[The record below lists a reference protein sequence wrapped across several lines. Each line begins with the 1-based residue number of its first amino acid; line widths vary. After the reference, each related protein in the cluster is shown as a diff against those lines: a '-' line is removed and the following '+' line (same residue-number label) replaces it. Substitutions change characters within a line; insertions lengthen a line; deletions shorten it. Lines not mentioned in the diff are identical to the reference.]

1 MSSVESQII
10 TTKNVSIDTSFEVST
25 HDNIHAC
32 DHKKKYPI
40 WQKDSFSSKMC
51 PTSAFRKAISRK
63 SIFVGS
69 VKYQDQV
76 SEQKKSTKCVLQWKY
91 SLQSMKSLLIRFK
104 AWKFQKVSE
113 KCSFKNMEKPESFRE
128 NILCLIGEKAWKSY
142 LEIFLSKNDS
152 TGKFPR
158 NILFQKFSEKFSFKD
173 MKEPESICDNI
184 LCNPWK
190 PCSTR

>member
-1 MSSVESQII
+1 MVHSCGGKKDIWMLACTLLYKVYL
-10 TTKNVSIDTSFEVST
+10 
-25 HDNIHAC
+25 HDNIHAH

-51 PTSAFRKAISRK
+51 PTFLWVQWNIRIRW
-63 SIFVGS
+63 VN
-69 VKYQDQV
+69 
-76 SEQKKSTKCVLQWKY
+76 KKNQQKCVLQWKY

-113 KCSFKNMEKPESFRE
+113 KCSFKNLEKPESFRE

-142 LEIFLSKNDS
+142 LEIFLSKHDS

-158 NILFQKFSEKFSFKD
+158 NILFQKFSEKFSFED
-173 MKEPESICDNI
+173 MKEPESFCDNI